1 MHFKTLLN
9 SSFTNPIWSYLN
21 TKNGNS
27 CDRCVV
33 WQRLVHLL
41 NILQCKKTKQ
51 KKNNSKSTTAEN
63 LRFYLFL
70 WTTPLKLLL
79 HWTAKF
85 FFSKAILS
93 IPPSTW
99 LWYLAGW
106 SGVRA
111 LPGFGSDCEKSHP
124 PSSSS
129 HSQSW
134 SVCPFPCS
142 LKDDSTPLDCWEHPA
157 EEKLDLAGSHTSR
170 LPLYLPRL
178 ASPLEW
184 PQRGTQADCDN
195 KARRCRTHRGLLEVS
210 PKPELSAYKE
220 HRVIYILTTVSLT
233 SPPYLYSS
241 YSQSLPHADHEL
253 MHLSVHML
261 FKVHIW

>member
-1 MHFKTLLN
+1 MNYSFKGAVTLNGYIFSTTLL
-9 SSFTNPIWSYLN
+9 SVS
-21 TKNGNS
+21 
-27 CDRCVV
+27 
-33 WQRLVHLL
+33 
-41 NILQCKKTKQ
+41 
-51 KKNNSKSTTAEN
+51 
-63 LRFYLFL
+63 
-70 WTTPLKLLL
+70 
-79 HWTAKF
+79 

-93 IPPSTW
+93 IPSSTW

-124 PSSSS
+124 PFSSC

-134 SVCPFPCS
+134 SVCSFPCS
-142 LKDDSTPLDCWEHPA
+142 LQDDSTPLDCWEHPT

-170 LPLYLPRL
+170 LPLCLPRP

-195 KARRCRTHRGLLEVS
+195 KDRSCRTHRGLLEVS

-220 HRVIYILTTVSLT
+220 RKVIYILTTVSLT

-241 YSQSLPHADHEL
+241 CSQSSPHTDHEL
-253 MHLSVHML
+253 MPLSIHTL
-261 FKVHIW
+261 FKVHI